1 MGIWGFFGKTRG
13 EVHGEK
19 ENVACWSIKATIS
32 LKRVKLDEKMKSY
45 YGRATGT
52 HQRSLER
59 YYPDPYGLPFS
70 ICCSFGLASQERV
83 NLRTANVADTFA
95 GSIRTK
101 AHKFGRK
108 GSDGVCRVG
117 QFFSCPLLS
126 QERVK
131 LRTSNMAGIHSPGPS
146 EQKPIKIL

>member
-101 AHKFGRK
+101 AHKF
-108 GSDGVCRVG
+108 
-117 QFFSCPLLS
+117 FSCPLLS

-131 LRTSNMAGIHSPGPS
+131 LRTSNLAGIHSPGPS